1 MPVAAAETLA
11 DEVRADFPIL
21 HERIHGQPLVWF
33 DNASTTQKPRV
44 VIERLRRF
52 YERENSNVHRCG
64 HGLAAVATNAYEEA
78 RERIRAFLNARSAR
92 EIVFVRGATEGI
104 NLVSQSWGRAHI
116 GRGDEI
122 LVSHLEHHANIVPW
136 QHLAEESGAALRV
149 IPVNDAGQIDLDGYA
164 KLLSRRVKLVAFTH
178 VSNALGTVTPA
189 KQMIA
194 MAHAADARVL
204 LDRAQSVSH
213 MAVNLQSL
221 NPDWFVFSGHKIF
234 GPTGI
239 GVLYGREELLDA
251 MEPWQRG
258 GSMIREVTF
267 ERTTYNSAPH
277 RFEAG
282 TGNIAGAVALGAAI
296 EYVESVGLTRI
307 AEYETRLLEYATEQ
321 LSRIPG
327 IRLIGTAQEKAAVI
341 SLIRKPDSPE
351 EIGTMLSR
359 QGIAVR
365 TGHHCAQPVLRRF
378 GADATV
384 RASLAFY
391 NTFQEIDRLV
401 DTLNG

>member
-1 MPVAAAETLA
+1 MPIATETLA

-21 HERIHGQPLVWF
+21 HERIHGKPLVWL
-33 DNASTTQKPRV
+33 DNASTTQKPRA
-44 VIERLRRF
+44 VIHRLRQF

-64 HGLAAVATNAYEEA
+64 HGLAAVATNAYEQA

-92 EIVFVRGATEGI
+92 EIIFVRGATEGI
-104 NLVSQSWGRAHI
+104 NLVAQSWGRRHI
-116 GRGDEI
+116 GPGDEI
-122 LVSHLEHHANIVPW
+122 LLSHLEHHANIVPW
-136 QHLAEESGAALRV
+136 QHLADEAGAALRV
-149 IPVNDAGQIDLDGYA
+149 IPVDDTGQIDLEAYA
-164 KLLSRRVKLVAFTH
+164 KLLGPRVKLVAFTH

-194 MAHAADARVL
+194 MAHAVGAKAL
-204 LDRAQSVSH
+204 LDGAQSVSH

-239 GVLYGREELLDA
+239 GVLYGREEVLDV

-267 ERTTYNSAPH
+267 ERTTYNPAPH

-282 TGNIAGAVALGAAI
+282 TGNIAGAVGLSAAI
-296 EYVESVGLTRI
+296 DYVESIGLGRI
-307 AEYETRLLEYATEQ
+307 ADYESRLLQYATEQ
-321 LSRIPG
+321 LTRIPG
-327 IRLIGTAQEKAAVI
+327 LRLIGTAREKAGVLAF
-341 SLIRKPDSPE
+341 IREGYSPDE
-351 EIGTMLSR
+351 TGAALSR
-359 QGIAVR
+359 EGIAVR
-365 TGHHCAQPVLRRF
+365 AGHLLQRF
-378 GADATV
+378 GVKSTV

-391 NTFQEIDRLV
+391 NTFQEIDRLA

>member
-1 MPVAAAETLA
+1 MA

-21 HERIHGQPLVWF
+21 HERIEGKPLTWF
-33 DNASTTQKPRV
+33 DNASTTQKPRA
-44 VIERLRRF
+44 VIERLRQF

-64 HGLAAVATNAYEEA
+64 HGLAAVATNAYEQG
-78 RERIRAFLNARSAR
+78 RERIRAFLHARSAR
-92 EIVFVRGATEGI
+92 EIIFVRGATEGI
-104 NLVSQSWGRAHI
+104 NLVAQSWGRGHI

-136 QHLAEESGAALRV
+136 QHLAEETGAALRV
-149 IPVNDAGQIDLDGYA
+149 IPVDETGQIDLDAYA
-164 KLLSRRVKLVAFTH
+164 GLLGPRVRLVTFTH

-194 MAHAADARVL
+194 MAHAAGAKVL
-204 LDRAQSVSH
+204 LDGAQSVSH
-213 MAVNLQSL
+213 MPVNLRSL

-267 ERTTYNSAPH
+267 ERTTYNPAPH

-282 TGNIAGAVALGAAI
+282 TGNIAGAVGLSAAI
-296 EYVESVGLTRI
+296 DYVEAIGLDRI
-307 AEYETRLLEYATEQ
+307 AEYETRLLQYATEQ
-321 LSRIPG
+321 LRGIPG
-327 IRLIGTAQEKAAVI
+327 LRLLGTARDKAAVLSFVREGQKADEIGTA
-341 SLIRKPDSPE
+341 
-351 EIGTMLSR
+351 LSR
-359 QGIAVR
+359 EGIAVR
-365 TGHHCAQPVLRRF
+365 AGHHCAQPILRRF
-378 GADATV
+378 GLDATV

-391 NTFQEIDRLV
+391 NTFEEIDRLAEAF
-401 DTLNG
+401 NG